1 MRRKWHGRIFRKKKK
16 FYKKF
21 EKTWFFEA
29 FFGFISET
37 ALRNS
42 VKLGQKVVHIVP
54 EHLQKTA
61 QQNLFPFSRYSSSKM
76 AFFGIFRSRKKIF
89 TRKNFFFIFRI
100 YILQF
105 VKISKK
111 NFNMK
116 NFPQWGHPG
125 LTLNMS
131 RLMTQIYGARSRNC
145 HRSRLILIALVNLQ
159 RWVMTVMMVI

>member
-1 MRRKWHGRIFRKKKK
+1 MFPIDNAKKVTRPDFSKKKF

-61 QQNLFPFSRYSSSKM
+61 QQNLFPFSSSKM

-89 TRKNFFFIFRI
+89 LPEKFFFSFFESTSFNSWKSAKK
-100 YILQF
+100 ILTW
-105 VKISKK
+105 KISHSKESCLTCNISK
-111 NFNMK
+111 NEFTIVFLGL
-116 NFPQWGHPG
+116 FP
-125 LTLNMS
+125 L
-131 RLMTQIYGARSRNC
+131 RL
-145 HRSRLILIALVNLQ
+145 
-159 RWVMTVMMVI
+159 VISLHELFLL